1 MRRVANPVSGS
12 TAVHRVVGTFVVS
25 LLAGFVALQLLG
37 AQGARLGPFLC
48 PEIDARW
55 LLLGV
60 TSAFFL
66 LPGTSL
72 PLVPKRLLGAAAALG
87 LVAWIVTTWS
97 DNNRSAK
104 PSLSAEVQ
112 WLPLEASSPP
122 RSVLL
127 DSLQLDSRK
136 QIHRVT
142 GRRRRVRLDISAL
155 LYAPRTGQYRFDLSC
170 DDSCL
175 VRVGEETFRSKGT
188 GSYEL
193 TLEEGVY
200 PFSIRYQ
207 QMSGPAFLEV
217 SWDRPGAVELL
228 PLTHYLSRRQ
238 HSGFPEALRR
248 EHLRSAGWF
257 LGKLIGS
264 LIAFCLVIRL
274 AGRLWVKPLVGIS
287 LLVGLSA
294 VLSMLRVSRL
304 DLPPFFIAAA
314 VLAWVLAW
322 LRLQRNASRFS
333 DGTKLAVVLFSTLV
347 LRALLTNHVDGL
359 NGPDY
364 WDWSWR
370 TMDGYR
376 LFPAML
382 AAATPFFL
390 AQYLH
395 HRRSIGSFTVPL
407 LALMLS
413 TLALQLTAVGIQ
425 KKPFGFERITQR
437 VMHPITT
444 SYYTDA
450 TSFTSLNDWLQSFP
464 DSLMSYHTHSR
475 NKPPGPILYYVFL
488 QRILGVTPRAAA
500 AGGLLVAVLAALSIP
515 ACYTLIKLS
524 TEGNREAAFFGASF
538 LALCPGLLLFFPQF
552 DQVYPILTCGLIG
565 SWFLALRGDRLVC
578 SVAYGALL
586 SIVFFVSYSL
596 LVLGFSLALYAVFF
610 VRERPW
616 QNGVIAV
623 KHVFVALGTFAG
635 LYGVFWLFTGFDPV
649 ETFRQSLANQAVL
662 AARLDRPYP
671 QSIFFDLTDFA
682 LGSGWISVIL
692 TFFFLWRKTVGT
704 NADDDAETGS
714 ESGESRPMSGSRH
727 DPSLAM
733 SLLFLFQ
740 ILTVAVSGLLRT
752 ETARVWIFLLPLLMF
767 PIGNELAGWRFFPR
781 LAVYFCLW
789 FLMSSV
795 LQNMSLIY

>member
-1 MRRVANPVSGS
+1 MANPVSGS

-66 LPGTSL
+66 LPGTNL
-72 PLVPKRLLGAAAALG
+72 PLVPKRLLGAVAALG

-155 LYAPRTGQYRFDLSC
+155 LYVPRTGQYRFDLSC

-175 VRVGEETFRSKGT
+175 VRVGEETFREQGT

-294 VLSMLRVSRL
+294 VLSMLCVSRL

-488 QRILGVTPRAAA
+488 QRIFGVTPRAAA

-565 SWFLALRGDRLVC
+565 SWFLTLRRDRLVC

>member
-1 MRRVANPVSGS
+1 MANPVSGS

-66 LPGTSL
+66 LPGTNL

-175 VRVGEETFRSKGT
+175 VRVGEETFREQGT

-207 QMSGPAFLEV
+207 QMSGPAFLKV

-294 VLSMLRVSRL
+294 VLSMLSVSRL

-322 LRLQRNASRFS
+322 LRLQRNASRFR

-370 TMDGYR
+370 TMDGDR

-488 QRILGVTPRAAA
+488 QRIFGVTPRAAA

-515 ACYTLIKLS
+515 ACYTLIKLL

-565 SWFLALRGDRLVC
+565 SWFLTLRRDRLVC

-682 LGSGWISVIL
+682 LGAGWISVIL

-704 NADDDAETGS
+704 NADAETGA

-767 PIGNELAGWRFFPR
+767 PIGNELARWRFFPR

>member
-1 MRRVANPVSGS
+1 MSSPCWQVSS
-12 TAVHRVVGTFVVS
+12 HCK
-25 LLAGFVALQLLG
+25 LLG

-359 NGPDY
+359 NGPNY

-488 QRILGVTPRAAA
+488 QRIFGVTPRAAA
-500 AGGLLVAVLAALSIP
+500 AGGLLVCV
-515 ACYTLIKLS
+515 
-524 TEGNREAAFFGASF
+524 
-538 LALCPGLLLFFPQF
+538 
-552 DQVYPILTCGLIG
+552 G
-565 SWFLALRGDRLVC
+565 SA
-578 SVAYGALL
+578 
-586 SIVFFVSYSL
+586 
-596 LVLGFSLALYAVFF
+596 
-610 VRERPW
+610 
-616 QNGVIAV
+616 
-623 KHVFVALGTFAG
+623 
-635 LYGVFWLFTGFDPV
+635 
-649 ETFRQSLANQAVL
+649 
-662 AARLDRPYP
+662 
-671 QSIFFDLTDFA
+671 
-682 LGSGWISVIL
+682 
-692 TFFFLWRKTVGT
+692 
-704 NADDDAETGS
+704 
-714 ESGESRPMSGSRH
+714 
-727 DPSLAM
+727 
-733 SLLFLFQ
+733 
-740 ILTVAVSGLLRT
+740 
-752 ETARVWIFLLPLLMF
+752 
-767 PIGNELAGWRFFPR
+767 
-781 LAVYFCLW
+781 
-789 FLMSSV
+789 
-795 LQNMSLIY
+795 

>member
-1 MRRVANPVSGS
+1 M
-12 TAVHRVVGTFVVS
+12 
-25 LLAGFVALQLLG
+25 
-37 AQGARLGPFLC
+37 
-48 PEIDARW
+48 
-55 LLLGV
+55 
-60 TSAFFL
+60 
-66 LPGTSL
+66 
-72 PLVPKRLLGAAAALG
+72 
-87 LVAWIVTTWS
+87 
-97 DNNRSAK
+97 
-104 PSLSAEVQ
+104 
-112 WLPLEASSPP
+112 
-122 RSVLL
+122 
-127 DSLQLDSRK
+127 
-136 QIHRVT
+136 
-142 GRRRRVRLDISAL
+142 
-155 LYAPRTGQYRFDLSC
+155 
-170 DDSCL
+170 
-175 VRVGEETFRSKGT
+175 
-188 GSYEL
+188 
-193 TLEEGVY
+193 
-200 PFSIRYQ
+200 
-207 QMSGPAFLEV
+207 
-217 SWDRPGAVELL
+217 
-228 PLTHYLSRRQ
+228 
-238 HSGFPEALRR
+238 
-248 EHLRSAGWF
+248 
-257 LGKLIGS
+257 
-264 LIAFCLVIRL
+264 
-274 AGRLWVKPLVGIS
+274 KPLVGIS

-704 NADDDAETGS
+704 NADDDAETGA

>member
-1 MRRVANPVSGS
+1 
-12 TAVHRVVGTFVVS
+12 
-25 LLAGFVALQLLG
+25 
-37 AQGARLGPFLC
+37 
-48 PEIDARW
+48 
-55 LLLGV
+55 
-60 TSAFFL
+60 
-66 LPGTSL
+66 
-72 PLVPKRLLGAAAALG
+72 
-87 LVAWIVTTWS
+87 
-97 DNNRSAK
+97 
-104 PSLSAEVQ
+104 
-112 WLPLEASSPP
+112 
-122 RSVLL
+122 
-127 DSLQLDSRK
+127 
-136 QIHRVT
+136 
-142 GRRRRVRLDISAL
+142 
-155 LYAPRTGQYRFDLSC
+155 
-170 DDSCL
+170 
-175 VRVGEETFRSKGT
+175 
-188 GSYEL
+188 
-193 TLEEGVY
+193 
-200 PFSIRYQ
+200 
-207 QMSGPAFLEV
+207 
-217 SWDRPGAVELL
+217 
-228 PLTHYLSRRQ
+228 
-238 HSGFPEALRR
+238 
-248 EHLRSAGWF
+248 
-257 LGKLIGS
+257 
-264 LIAFCLVIRL
+264 
-274 AGRLWVKPLVGIS
+274 
-287 LLVGLSA
+287 
-294 VLSMLRVSRL
+294 
-304 DLPPFFIAAA
+304 
-314 VLAWVLAW
+314 
-322 LRLQRNASRFS
+322 
-333 DGTKLAVVLFSTLV
+333 
-347 LRALLTNHVDGL
+347 
-359 NGPDY
+359 
-364 WDWSWR
+364 
-370 TMDGYR
+370 MDGYR

-488 QRILGVTPRAAA
+488 QRIFGVTPQAAA

-515 ACYTLIKLS
+515 ACYTLIKLL

-565 SWFLALRGDRLVC
+565 SWFLTLRRDRLVC

-682 LGSGWISVIL
+682 LGSGWIGVIL

-704 NADDDAETGS
+704 NADDDAETGA
-714 ESGESRPMSGSRH
+714 ESSESRPMSGSRH

>member
-1 MRRVANPVSGS
+1 MQQRL
-12 TAVHRVVGTFVVS
+12 S

-66 LPGTSL
+66 LPGTNL

-175 VRVGEETFRSKGT
+175 VRVGEETFREQGT

-464 DSLMSYHTHSR
+464 DSLMSYHTHLR

-704 NADDDAETGS
+704 NADDDAETGA

>member
-1 MRRVANPVSGS
+1 MANPVSGS

-25 LLAGFVALQLLG
+25 LLVGFVALQLLG

-66 LPGTSL
+66 LPGTNL

-97 DNNRSAK
+97 DNNRSAR

-142 GRRRRVRLDISAL
+142 GRRRRVRLDISTL

-170 DDSCL
+170 NDSCL
-175 VRVGEETFRSKGT
+175 VRVGEETFREAGT

-314 VLAWVLAW
+314 VLTWVLAW
-322 LRLQRNASRFS
+322 LRLQRNVSRFS

-364 WDWSWR
+364 WDWPWR

-395 HRRSIGSFTVPL
+395 RRRSIGSFTVPL

-488 QRILGVTPRAAA
+488 QRIFGVTPRAAA

-565 SWFLALRGDRLVC
+565 SWFLTLRGDRLVC

-596 LVLGFSLALYAVFF
+596 LVLGFSLSLYAVIF

-682 LGSGWISVIL
+682 LGSGWIGVIL

-704 NADDDAETGS
+704 NADDDAETGA
-714 ESGESRPMSGSRH
+714 ESGESRPMSGSRY
-727 DPSLAM
+727 DPSLVM

-781 LAVYFCLW
+781 LVVYFCLW

-795 LQNMSLIY
+795 LQNMRLIY

>member
-1 MRRVANPVSGS
+1 MANPVSGS

-66 LPGTSL
+66 LPGTNL

-175 VRVGEETFRSKGT
+175 VRVGEETFREQGT

-294 VLSMLRVSRL
+294 VLSMLSVSRL

-488 QRILGVTPRAAA
+488 QRIFGVTPRAAA

-565 SWFLALRGDRLVC
+565 SWFLTLRRDRLVC

-662 AARLDRPYP
+662 AARLGRPYP

-704 NADDDAETGS
+704 NADDDAETGA

-795 LQNMSLIY
+795 LQNMSL

>member
-1 MRRVANPVSGS
+1 MANPVSGS

-66 LPGTSL
+66 LPGTNL

-175 VRVGEETFRSKGT
+175 VRVGEETFREQGT

-294 VLSMLRVSRL
+294 VLSMLSVSRL

-488 QRILGVTPRAAA
+488 QRIFGVTPRAAA

-565 SWFLALRGDRLVC
+565 SWFLTLRRDRLVC

-704 NADDDAETGS
+704 NADDDAETGA

-767 PIGNELAGWRFFPR
+767 PIGNELTEWRFFPR

>member
-1 MRRVANPVSGS
+1 MANPVSGS

-66 LPGTSL
+66 LPGTNL
-72 PLVPKRLLGAAAALG
+72 PLVPKRLLGAAVALG

-155 LYAPRTGQYRFDLSC
+155 LYVPRTGQYRFDLSC

-175 VRVGEETFRSKGT
+175 VRVGEETFREQGT

-193 TLEEGVY
+193 MLEEGVY

-294 VLSMLRVSRL
+294 VLSMLCVSRL

-488 QRILGVTPRAAA
+488 QRIFGVTPRAAA

-662 AARLDRPYP
+662 AARLGRPYP

-704 NADDDAETGS
+704 NADDDAETGA

-795 LQNMSLIY
+795 LQNMSL